1 MDAKREDI
9 FHRQPN
15 QVTSPIRN
23 HMLSPPPQT
32 SPSTAS
38 ECARAGTGN
47 TDYQSTPKLLS
58 PPSPYLSEE
67 GWAIYDGSA
76 TFAASSLAP
85 DNNRGPE
92 FKQGSRR
99 DPDAARG
106 TGNSVVK
113 HPITMLM
120 RQADRN
126 VMAASTTG
134 KPLLRGA
141 GATFSTR
148 SPYSQTSPLAVATNP
163 GDAGYEPAEAR
174 APGLHS
180 DQLKNA
186 AVAKLNEVLFGPRS
200 PPSSPLR
207 QPVPHAVR
215 EPYDG
220 EA

>member
-1 MDAKREDI
+1 
-9 FHRQPN
+9 
-15 QVTSPIRN
+15 
-23 HMLSPPPQT
+23 MLSPPPQT

-38 ECARAGTGN
+38 ECARVGTCDAN
-47 TDYQSTPKLLS
+47 YQSTPKLLS
-58 PPSPYLSEE
+58 PQSPYLSEE
-67 GWAIYDGSA
+67 GWAIYDGPA
-76 TFAASSLAP
+76 TFAAAGLAL
-85 DNNRGPE
+85 DNNRGLE

-106 TGNSVVK
+106 PGNSVVTY
-113 HPITMLM
+113 PITMLM
-120 RQADRN
+120 RQADRKAT
-126 VMAASTTG
+126 AASTIG

-148 SPYSQTSPLAVATNP
+148 SPHSQTSPVAVATNP
-163 GDAGYEPAEAR
+163 GDAGYGPAYAQ

-207 QPVPHAVR
+207 QPVPHAGR
-215 EPYDG
+215 EPRDG
-220 EA
+220 VA